1 MNPLQIT
8 INGKQAKLSSAPTR
22 RLSEVL
28 REELGLV
35 GTKTGCDAGDCGA
48 CSVLVD
54 GKVVC
59 SCLTPV
65 AQVEGREIV
74 TVEGLSNGELSPL
87 QQSLLRHG
95 AAQCGICTPG
105 VLIAATALLNERPK
119 PNAREVEDALGGVLC
134 RCTGYKKIVAA
145 VMDVGGTIAANAK
158 PFRRPSRWCAP

>member
-1 MNPLQIT
+1 MTTLQIN
-8 INGKQAKLSSAPTR
+8 INGKQTSISSTPTR

-35 GTKTGCDAGDCGA
+35 GTKSGCDAGDCGA

-65 AQVEGREIV
+65 AQVEGSEIV

-87 QQSLLRHG
+87 QKSLLRHG

-105 VLIAATALLNERPK
+105 ILIAATALLNEIPK

-145 VMDVGGTIAANAK
+145 VMDVGSTLQQLLDQAGDSA
-158 PFRRPSRWCAP
+158 